1 MIHFKIFNFLFPKM
15 KNFLKSRKDKKP
27 KQAEENDEL
36 EFLKWQIRDLNRK
49 IRDFGRE
56 VDKFIKESKR
66 QG

>member
-1 MIHFKIFNFLFPKM
+1 M
-15 KNFLKSRKDKKP
+15 KRLLKSRKDKKP

-56 VDKFIKESKR
+56 VDKFVKESKK
-66 QG
+66 

>member
-1 MIHFKIFNFLFPKM
+1 M
-15 KNFLKSRKDKKP
+15 KSFLKSRKDKKP

-36 EFLKWQIRDLNRK
+36 EFLKWQIRDLKRK

-66 QG
+66 RG

>member
-1 MIHFKIFNFLFPKM
+1 MIQFKILIFLFPKM
-15 KNFLKSRKDKKP
+15 KSFLKSRKDKKP

-36 EFLKWQIRDLNRK
+36 EFLKWQIRDINRK

-56 VDKFIKESKR
+56 VDKFIIESER